1 MMVVLAALL
10 FSGEVVVGPGKTR
23 TLDVKPSPVP
33 VRLSATFDASSR
45 LSRVR
50 LVLLTN
56 GSAVMMTPY
65 GDSGEITVMLDA
77 RRSYRL
83 VVDNRPDETAAAK
96 VGLNVHVSPEQYLP
110 ASTRTWLSAGSVLL
124 FLAVAGWSGATL
136 WRKTRPLPAPY
147 S

>member
-1 MMVVLAALL
+1 MMVLLATLL

-33 VRLSATFDASSR
+33 VRLSATFDAASR
-45 LSRVR
+45 FSRVR

-65 GDSGEITVMLDA
+65 RDSGEITVMLDA

-83 VVDNRPDETAAAK
+83 VVDNRPGETAAAN
-96 VGLNVHVSPEQYLP
+96 VGLNVHVSPEQSLP
-110 ASTRTWLSAGSVLL
+110 ASTRTRLSAGSILL
-124 FLAVAGWSGATL
+124 FLALALWSGVTL
-136 WRKTRPLPAPY
+136 WRKTRPSPAPY